1 MFIQIFI
8 LFALKYFVALSTKLD
23 IQLNQRNL
31 NQDNDN
37 KITTIFH
44 LKHSV
49 IQKCNVVKK
58 LLRCRLS
65 ISLPIYKDN
74 NISVECRQ
82 VSCFFRIISYS
93 IHYDMKNM
101 Q

>member
-1 MFIQIFI
+1 MQFFKKS
-8 LFALKYFVALSTKLD
+8 FMKH
-23 IQLNQRNL
+23 
-31 NQDNDN
+31 DNMISSIRYD
-37 KITTIFH
+37 
-44 LKHSV
+44 
-49 IQKCNVVKK
+49 
-58 LLRCRLS
+58 RLS

-93 IHYDMKNM
+93 IHYNMKNM

>member
-1 MFIQIFI
+1 MPLQIEIRYLLNISLICFIINLSYNHLVTMHSSKN
-8 LFALKYFVALSTKLD
+8 LFM
-23 IQLNQRNL
+23 
-31 NQDNDN
+31 
-37 KITTIFH
+37 
-44 LKHSV
+44 KHDSL
-49 IQKCNVVKK
+49 ISSICYD
-58 LLRCRLS
+58 RLS

-93 IHYDMKNM
+93 IHYNMKNM